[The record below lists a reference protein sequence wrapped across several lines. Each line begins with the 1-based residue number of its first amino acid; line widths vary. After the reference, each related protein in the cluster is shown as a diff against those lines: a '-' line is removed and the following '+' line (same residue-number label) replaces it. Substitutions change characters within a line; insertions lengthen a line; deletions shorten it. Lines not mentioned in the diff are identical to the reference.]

1 MTLLN
6 EKSTAL
12 EVIETFNTNLTG
24 YDVIITGGNSGIGV
38 DTAKA
43 LAKAGARCVITGRDV
58 ERAQQAINEIKEST
72 GNSNIEFE
80 KLELDSLESI
90 NEFVKNYLAKN
101 RPLHILIKYTKD
113 NKYNIFIFNLFN
125 LK

>member
-6 EKSTAL
+6 EKSTAI
-12 EVIETFNTNLTG
+12 EVIEAFNTNLTG

-101 RPLHILIKYTKD
+101 KPLHILIK
-113 NKYNIFIFNLFN
+113 
-125 LK
+125 

>member
-1 MTLLN
+1 M
-6 EKSTAL
+6 
-12 EVIETFNTNLTG
+12 
-24 YDVIITGGNSGIGV
+24 
-38 DTAKA
+38 
-43 LAKAGARCVITGRDV
+43 

>member
-1 MTLLN
+1 MWSIS
-6 EKSTAL
+6 EISKY
-12 EVIETFNTNLTG
+12 FQ
-24 YDVIITGGNSGIGV
+24 YKGIGV
-38 DTAKA
+38 ETAKA

-101 RPLHILIKYTKD
+101 RPLHILIKYIFNK
-113 NKYNIFIFNLFN
+113 KYNIFILNLFN
-125 LK
+125 SN

>member
-1 MTLLN
+1 M
-6 EKSTAL
+6 
-12 EVIETFNTNLTG
+12 
-24 YDVIITGGNSGIGV
+24 
-38 DTAKA
+38 
-43 LAKAGARCVITGRDV
+43 

-101 RPLHILIKYTKD
+101 RPLHILIK
-113 NKYNIFIFNLFN
+113 
-125 LK
+125 

>member
-1 MTLLN
+1 
-6 EKSTAL
+6 
-12 EVIETFNTNLTG
+12 
-24 YDVIITGGNSGIGV
+24 
-38 DTAKA
+38 
-43 LAKAGARCVITGRDV
+43 V

>member
-1 MTLLN
+1 
-6 EKSTAL
+6 
-12 EVIETFNTNLTG
+12 
-24 YDVIITGGNSGIGV
+24 
-38 DTAKA
+38 
-43 LAKAGARCVITGRDV
+43 V

-80 KLELDSLESI
+80 K
-90 NEFVKNYLAKN
+90 F
-101 RPLHILIKYTKD
+101 KD